1 MRFGGFLPEDAP
13 DPRIALAEKVKLMPV
28 PVMGFVGQPA
38 LEDVHMDNTMSQ
50 GVTEFSHMRVGISY
64 TLWRNP
70 DRRSDPVNLADLD
83 EAMRRGIE
91 GPFPV
96 PRPAWMVEQVE
107 RMRYPLL
114 WEAVRTTWHRDPSE
128 FSVPSRLL
136 VEHANHILTNR
147 FRKELGLGEIGAD
160 RFAARLTERAVTP
173 RATVTVDGIELPALE
188 IDTDPFVYAIGV
200 ELAPGTVVTAI
211 VPRDDLD
218 YVHIE
223 FARRSTRSFTT
234 VPS

>member
-91 GPFPV
+91 GPFLV
-96 PRPAWMVEQVE
+96 PRPAWMV
-107 RMRYPLL
+107 RLRC
-114 WEAVRTTWHRDPSE
+114 
-128 FSVPSRLL
+128 SRS
-136 VEHANHILTNR
+136 NC
-147 FRKELGLGEIGAD
+147 
-160 RFAARLTERAVTP
+160 
-173 RATVTVDGIELPALE
+173 DGSA
-188 IDTDPFVYAIGV
+188 
-200 ELAPGTVVTAI
+200 
-211 VPRDDLD
+211 
-218 YVHIE
+218 
-223 FARRSTRSFTT
+223 TRSE
-234 VPS
+234 PIDAPRPPR